1 MKDSFTYRLRDGAET
16 QHTGLTLQEA
26 YQHAQKLIV
35 RHGAPVEMRRTGDTL
50 AHVIWSAS

>member
-1 MKDSFTYRLRDGAET
+1 MNDSFTYRLRDGAET
-16 QHTGLTLQEA
+16 QHTGLTLAEA

-50 AHVIWSAS
+50 AHVIGSAS